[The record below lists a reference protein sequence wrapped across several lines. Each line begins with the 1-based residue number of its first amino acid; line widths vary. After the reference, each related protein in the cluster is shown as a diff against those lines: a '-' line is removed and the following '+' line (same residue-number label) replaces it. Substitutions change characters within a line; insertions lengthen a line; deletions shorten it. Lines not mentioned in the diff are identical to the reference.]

1 MKPKPLSSENHL
13 TVPVVRIAGL
23 LWLSNRRS
31 ATLRSSASC
40 ATSGLLVFAGTRP
53 AAVALRRSEGRSEGP
68 ATSASNSD
76 SPIRCESYPIPHG
89 LAKSVRRSFRTRL
102 HLADRP
108 PAGAAPAPRP
118 RGRPQWRRDVR
129 VRAVIAVRQ
138 HHARECRRDP
148 LLHGAESL
156 LRRRRPE
163 RADLARRA
171 GATRAAATVDVV
183 VGRERHVE
191 VDDVRD
197 ALH

>member
-76 SPIRCESYPIPHG
+76 SPIWLVVSDPARACH
-89 LAKSVRRSFRTRL
+89 RRSFRTRL

-108 PAGAAPAPRP
+108 PAGA
-118 RGRPQWRRDVR
+118 
-129 VRAVIAVRQ
+129 
-138 HHARECRRDP
+138 
-148 LLHGAESL
+148 
-156 LRRRRPE
+156 RRRPI
-163 RADLARRA
+163 RA
-171 GATRAAATVDVV
+171 GAPSGGGTGACVPR
-183 VGRERHVE
+183 RRVE
-191 VDDVRD
+191 DRCLADRD
-197 ALH
+197 GGEHHEGI